1 MCAHPGRAA
10 ATAGCLDQVAH
21 KANTAALGGTVC
33 PAPGRPALDVLSAG
47 GQAGAGP
54 GEGGRLTPHSPDRQ
68 HLTGRGNLSPL
79 GSPGKQNLRVAV
91 AVATGWFEGET
102 QDGAH
107 VQQWAA
113 VCGARGC
120 PSSRCPR
127 DASSESRGEPSQV
140 CTAHPP
146 APVICTA
153 VIEISRQLLL
163 GEQTGGRQRCPDRP
177 SRQMAGEMAPPAL
190 RLQTETA
197 GPWRGAT
204 SGRGSHGTRP

>member
-1 MCAHPGRAA
+1 MTRSSELCCSGWHGPRQADGSPGKSLPRAAPVIRSHGGVMCAHPGRAG

-33 PAPGRPALDVLSAG
+33 PAPGRPALNVLSAG

-54 GEGGRLTPHSPDRQ
+54 GEGGQLAPHSPGRQ

-79 GSPGKQNLRVAV
+79 GSPGKQNLRVAA

-107 VQQWAA
+107 VQQRAA

-120 PSSRCPR
+120 PQLPLPTGHCHLKAMGSPRRCAQPTHQHLSSARR
-127 DASSESRGEPSQV
+127 
-140 CTAHPP
+140 
-146 APVICTA
+146 
-153 VIEISRQLLL
+153 
-163 GEQTGGRQRCPDRP
+163 
-177 SRQMAGEMAPPAL
+177 
-190 RLQTETA
+190 
-197 GPWRGAT
+197 
-204 SGRGSHGTRP
+204 